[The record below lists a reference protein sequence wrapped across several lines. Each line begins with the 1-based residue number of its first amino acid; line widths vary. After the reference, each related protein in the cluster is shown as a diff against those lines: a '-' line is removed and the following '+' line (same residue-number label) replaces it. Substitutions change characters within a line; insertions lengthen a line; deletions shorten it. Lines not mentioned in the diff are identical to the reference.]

1 MNQYWQN
8 LNERE
13 RWMVILAGGTTI
25 IYLIYLLVYS
35 PLVTAVQNKT
45 EQLIDK
51 RETLQW
57 LQQVRSQAKTEK
69 KKTLSNSKL
78 LTLIDQQLKSN
89 KSLNFPHNIQQTNTG
104 DIQLTFDRVPF
115 NLFMQWLGELNHHY
129 NLRIQQLQ
137 IEKLDTAG
145 MVKLQSIISAG

>member
-89 KSLNFPHNIQQTNTG
+89 KSLNFPHNIQQTNT
-104 DIQLTFDRVPF
+104 
-115 NLFMQWLGELNHHY
+115 
-129 NLRIQQLQ
+129 
-137 IEKLDTAG
+137 
-145 MVKLQSIISAG
+145 